1 MNTAPS
7 KGDITRDRL
16 IAEGT
21 RLARIEGLD
30 GLTIGRLASAA
41 QMSKSG
47 VFAHF
52 GSREDLQICILD
64 KAAEAFADRVFRP
77 ALRERRGLPRY
88 RAIVANWLDFMR
100 QMGDEGGCVLMAA
113 AAEFDDRPGPMHDC
127 VQERQRRL
135 RSDLQRC
142 LAMAVEAGDLRADS
156 DPAQIAFETY
166 ALVLGTHHDLRLF
179 GTDEVAARAE
189 RAFDAL
195 IQRYLP

>member
-1 MNTAPS
+1 MNQVLS
-7 KGDITRDRL
+7 KGDLTRDRL
-16 IAEGT
+16 IAAGT
-21 RLARIEGLD
+21 LLARVDGLD

-41 QMSKSG
+41 KMSKSG

-64 KAAEAFADRVFRP
+64 KAAEAFIDRVFRP

-88 RAIVANWLDFMR
+88 RAIVANWLDFIR
-100 QMGDEGGCVLMAA
+100 RMGDDGGCVLMAA

-127 VQERQRRL
+127 VQDRQRRL
-135 RSDLQRC
+135 RGDLQRC
-142 LAMAVEAGDLRADS
+142 VQMAIEAGDLRSDA
-156 DPAQIAFETY
+156 DPAQITFETY

-189 RAFDAL
+189 HAFNAL